1 MRWIVVALA
10 LFVAVPAQGEPIQQ
24 FKKWLWPHSDSG
36 TSQPWLRPSTIEPAP
51 PPVPPPVV
59 HIGPHPSLPPVI
71 EPATLPD
78 LNPVASREQPQV
90 TPELTQSY
98 QAPRA
103 DNKLVTRPRKRPSI
117 RVRTEDTGP
126 DLPWPCWMVRMHAQG
141 KSPAQLKAEGEA
153 RGIKLSRKQERQ
165 AIACIKGR
173 N

>member
-1 MRWIVVALA
+1 MRWIAVALV
-10 LFVAVPAQGEPIQQ
+10 LSMAVPAQGEPIQQ
-24 FKKWLWPHSDSG
+24 LKKWLWPH
-36 TSQPWLRPSTIEPAP
+36 QAP
-51 PPVPPPVV
+51 PAASRSA
-59 HIGPHPSLPPVI
+59 PSLPQAVLTPS
-71 EPATLPD
+71 ESPPETP
-78 LNPVASREQPQV
+78 PVASREQPQV

-98 QAPRA
+98 RAPRS
-103 DNKLVTRPRKRPSI
+103 DNKLVTKPRKRPSI